1 MPVSHAVRSILTS
14 TDKQQ
19 ASGLLEVLAQVTD
32 PRRKRGRRF
41 TLVFVLAVAVVCVL
55 AGAKNFREIG
65 DQAGDLPQDL
75 LAAFGGKPHPLL
87 RRITA
92 PGEKRIR
99 TLIQALDAAARD
111 VAVSLLHPGSASPK
125 STGLSSASPATGPA
139 HCCSFPYD
147 TQVTNDFA
155 DPVGE
160 QRRDRVG
167 ERLSEA

>member
-1 MPVSHAVRSILTS
+1 MPVSHAVRSVLTS

-19 ASGLLEVLAQVTD
+19 VPGLLEVLAQVTD

-65 DQAGDLPQDL
+65 DQAGDLLQDL

-87 RRITA
+87 RRIIA

-99 TLIQALDAAARD
+99 TLIQAQDAAALD
-111 VAVSLLHPGSASPK
+111 VASSLLHPGRHHRNQPD
-125 STGLSSASPATGPA
+125 SPAHRPR
-139 HCCSFPYD
+139 P
-147 TQVTNDFA
+147 
-155 DPVGE
+155 DPRTAVPSPMTRKSQTTLPTPWESNAGI
-160 QRRDRVG
+160 V
-167 ERLSEA
+167 